1 MGPKWTG
8 FTSATD
14 ESEKSGCHSR
24 AILRSDADL
33 RTPPMNYEL
42 LKSRGFRLSFWTF
55 WGVPIL
61 PGSGHP
67 IKSVELSLI
76 WKANCEK
83 L

>member
-1 MGPKWTG
+1 MDPKWAG

-42 LKSRGFRLSFWTF
+42 LKSRGSLEFLDLLGGQSYQVADTLSK
-55 WGVPIL
+55 VL
-61 PGSGHP
+61 
-67 IKSVELSLI
+67 
-76 WKANCEK
+76 NCR
-83 L
+83 